1 MKELSR
7 KFSADESDTPGSS
20 GRLIPQPVRDSR
32 PACLDL
38 RFVVKES
45 FSLGARVF
53 GEFDRVLQ
61 KFRED
66 EPEKKLENR
75 EGAEKADDPS

>member
-7 KFSADESDTPGSS
+7 KFSADEPDSPAPS

-45 FSLGARVF
+45 FSLGARVIDHF
-53 GEFDRVLQ
+53 EQVIQSF
-61 KFRED
+61 KEE
-66 EPEKKLENR
+66 EPEKKLEKS
-75 EGAEKADDPS
+75 EGEEKANEPS